1 MQFSLFE
8 TSENNSSS
16 HKLPLSEGDVT
27 YFPQALSKNDAD
39 TFFELLKA
47 ELPWRQDSIRLFG
60 KPVKFPAFRA
70 GTAMT
75 IVPIPIRI

>member
-8 TSENNSSS
+8 TPENNSSS

-47 ELPWRQDSIRLFG
+47 ELP
-60 KPVKFPAFRA
+60 
-70 GTAMT
+70 
-75 IVPIPIRI
+75 

>member
-8 TSENNSSS
+8 TPENNSSS

-39 TFFELLKA
+39 TLISSAGKFSKELQTFFNY
-47 ELPWRQDSIRLFG
+47 LFN
-60 KPVKFPAFRA
+60 
-70 GTAMT
+70 
-75 IVPIPIRI
+75 

>member
-8 TSENNSSS
+8 TPENNSSS

-39 TFFELLKA
+39 TLMTHLHQNTSQLAYMHPSSIEIASAYTSNHYETLELL
-47 ELPWRQDSIRLFG
+47 
-60 KPVKFPAFRA
+60 
-70 GTAMT
+70 
-75 IVPIPIRI
+75 